1 MANLNLS
8 DLLSFAKAGYSPKDV
23 KELLTMEIPETKKS
37 EDVIQEKPAS
47 AEPESEQKTEEI
59 IPQKASTTTPG
70 DVNAEEIDYKLK
82 YEELEE
88 KMKKLQEQNTRQ
100 DISGQKSSDPL
111 EGVDDFLKSLM

>member
-23 KELLTMEIPETKKS
+23 KELLTMEIPEPKVP
-37 EDVIQEKPAS
+37 EVIPEVTEQKD
-47 AEPESEQKTEEI
+47 AESSPKESEKDLPSQNDTA
-59 IPQKASTTTPG
+59 KAE
-70 DVNAEEIDYKLK
+70 DIDYKAK